1 MQIVDYKGSD
11 RIKGNKKILI
21 IGGVASRDKC
31 QIATISTSRIFAASY
46 NILIYLFTLSYIERN
61 DFDNSKY

>member
-21 IGGVASRDKC
+21 IGGVASRDKW
-31 QIATISTSRIFAASY
+31 QIATISTSRIFAAHT
-46 NILIYLFTLSYIERN
+46 ICLFTYLLCLIFEEN
-61 DFDNSKY
+61 DFDNSNY